1 MGKFYLI
8 FDFETTGWNGGAD
21 PINFPTEFACQ
32 LVTEKGT
39 IVDQFQTLVKG
50 AGALSEWSKNNCPHV
65 TIDKC
70 NNKGIEIDELL
81 KKILEVIGGLECV
94 LVAHNLEYD
103 WDKVLT
109 QIVIRKGL
117 HASQEYQ
124 QLKKYGQLCTMLS
137 CPSAYY
143 NKTRGKW
150 CGPKLMNLADMY
162 KIPYDVN
169 MAHDAMYD
177 VDVTRQCLVHI
188 LKTTKSS
195 PNTRK
200 RTRVS

>member
-1 MGKFYLI
+1 MKFYLI
-8 FDFETTGWNGGAD
+8 FDFETTGWNDGAD

-39 IVDQFQTLVKG
+39 IVDQFETLVKG

-70 NNKGIEIDELL
+70 NTEGIEIDELL

-109 QIVIRKGL
+109 QIVILKGL
-117 HASQEYQ
+117 HGSPEYQ
-124 QLKKYGQLCTMLS
+124 YLKKCERMCTMIN

-143 NKTRGKW
+143 NTNRGKW
-150 CGPKLMNLADMY
+150 CGPSLANLADSY
-162 KIPYDVN
+162 KIPFDN
-169 MAHDAMYD
+169 KKAHNAMYD
-177 VDVTRQCLVHI
+177 VKVTRKCLVQI
-188 LKTTKSS
+188 LNDKSS
-195 PNTRK
+195 TTRK
-200 RTRVS
+200 RIRIV